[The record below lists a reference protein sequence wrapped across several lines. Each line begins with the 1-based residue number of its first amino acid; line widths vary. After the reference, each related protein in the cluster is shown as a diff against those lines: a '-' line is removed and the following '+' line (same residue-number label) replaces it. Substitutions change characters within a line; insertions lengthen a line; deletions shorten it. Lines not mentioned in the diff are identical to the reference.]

1 MHEKKNGLKSYGGIE
16 KKYEQELAQVTFGS
30 ISLAMAAGEV
40 LKEMHRDDSDH
51 GDVQSGWLN
60 SPYQLMQKLEREV
73 ADLEAKV
80 KADPQFSDKF
90 KQMFIAELLDPVK
103 EGNRKARE
111 IDAYIMNGTV
121 N

>member
-1 MHEKKNGLKSYGGIE
+1 
-16 KKYEQELAQVTFGS
+16 
-30 ISLAMAAGEV
+30 
-40 LKEMHRDDSDH
+40 MHRDDSDH

-80 KADPQFSDKF
+80 RADPQFSDKF

-111 IDAYIMNGTV
+111 IDAYIMNGIPPHA
-121 N
+121 